1 LFAACVPERVADGA
15 RYLVDYWN
23 QWAQTNEFRESAM
36 AKWEKMDQELTVVF
50 NTPELR
56 PDDVNRCISKSI
68 PEAFEGFPIWNVKS
82 MRIAGR
88 DISPSDLFEDQLT
101 CLLAWCGV
109 VGIHKGNI
117 VPGYLP
123 NPRGEYL
130 YGGMLGS
137 LTNIGHLQT

>member
-1 LFAACVPERVADGA
+1 MFAACVPERVADGA
-15 RYLVDYWN
+15 RYLVDYRN

-36 AKWEKMDQELTVVF
+36 AKWEKMNQELTVVF

-109 VGIHKGNI
+109 VG
-117 VPGYLP
+117 
-123 NPRGEYL
+123 
-130 YGGMLGS
+130 S
-137 LTNIGHLQT
+137 LSEMT